1 MVFLIDFLF
10 AAVFAILLTLIFTTL
25 FRRKGPWSRG
35 LVFFLVVFLAAWAG
49 GIWVVPF
56 GPTLFGVSWLPFL
69 IAGLF
74 VALILAAAIPP
85 QMSEQPSEK
94 KIELERGSEAIDQKR
109 FDAFFFLLIGALL
122 IAVILGYLFTLEP
135 VYSRTE
141 AMKQVGTFG
150 RILIPG
156 LAA

>member
-10 AAVFAILLTLIFTTL
+10 AAVFAVLLTLIFSTL

-49 GIWVVPF
+49 GVWLVPF
-56 GPTLFGVSWLPFL
+56 GPTLFGVTWLPFL

-74 VALILAAAIPP
+74 VALILAAALPP
-85 QMSEQPSEK
+85 QMTEEPSKK
-94 KIELERGSEAIDQKR
+94 KIVLEKRTDAVEQKR

-122 IAVILGYLFTLEP
+122 IAVILGYLF
-135 VYSRTE
+135 S
-141 AMKQVGTFG
+141 GTS
-150 RILIPG
+150 P
-156 LAA
+156 

>member
-49 GIWVVPF
+49 GVWLLPF

-69 IAGLF
+69 IGGLF
-74 VALILAAAIPP
+74 VALILAAALPP
-85 QMSEQPSEK
+85 QMPEQPSEK
-94 KIELERGSEAIDQKR
+94 RIELEKQGNTIDQKR
-109 FDAFFFLLIGALL
+109 FDAFFFILVGALL
-122 IAVILGYLFTLEP
+122 VAVILGYVFTVDP
-135 VYSRTE
+135 VYSRNE
-141 AMKQVGTFG
+141 AMDQVGLAGAAF
-150 RILIPG
+150 PG
-156 LAA
+156 GFPA